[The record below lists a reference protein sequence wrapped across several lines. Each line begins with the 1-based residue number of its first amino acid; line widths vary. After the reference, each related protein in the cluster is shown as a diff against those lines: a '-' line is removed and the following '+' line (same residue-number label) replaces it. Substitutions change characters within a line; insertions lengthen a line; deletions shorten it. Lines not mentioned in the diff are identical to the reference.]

1 MNQDRPHTQTI
12 EVFGYRCRVGRRAD
26 DLPTIKQAHVM
37 AGIAAGLTQKEIAK
51 LRGVSPAT
59 VKSASETLYAWLQA
73 QRAADAVAKAISR
86 GWIAP
91 LALALMLAD
100 LHGISMRHRPPTRT
114 RQQVTASY
122 RTARRDLEVL
132 A

>member
-1 MNQDRPHTQTI
+1 MNALTPRQT
-12 EVFGYRCRVGRRAD
+12 EVTRLAS
-26 DLPTIKQAHVM
+26 Q
-37 AGIAAGLTQKEIAK
+37 GLGCKEIAASI
-51 LRGVSPAT
+51 GIT
-59 VKSASETLYAWLQA
+59 VNTARVTIQQA
-73 QRAADAVAKAISR
+73 RERVGAKTVAHLIAIAISR

-100 LHGISMRHRPPTRT
+100 LHSMSLRARQPVRT

>member
-1 MNQDRPHTQTI
+1 MSLTHRQSQIVQLLAQGNTAEQCAAALHRSVTTVRRHVVLACEKTQARNT
-12 EVFGYRCRVGRRAD
+12 
-26 DLPTIKQAHVM
+26 AHL
-37 AGIAAGLTQKEIAK
+37 IAI
-51 LRGVSPAT
+51 
-59 VKSASETLYAWLQA
+59 
-73 QRAADAVAKAISR
+73 AISR

-100 LHGISMRHRPPTRT
+100 LHSMSLRARQPVRT
-114 RQQVTASY
+114 RQQVVASY